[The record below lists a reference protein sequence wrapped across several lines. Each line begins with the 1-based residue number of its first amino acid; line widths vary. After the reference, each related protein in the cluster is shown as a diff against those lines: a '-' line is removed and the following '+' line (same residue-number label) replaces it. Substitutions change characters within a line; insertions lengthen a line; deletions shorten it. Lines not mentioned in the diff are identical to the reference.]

1 LAKINLKR
9 VRTYSVVKRPSKVNL
24 GHFARPVPGGAS
36 FAEFWGSLPRLLAS
50 EDLHALAKAI
60 VQARKLGKP
69 VIAMMGAH
77 VVKCG
82 LSPVLVDLM
91 ERKAITALAM
101 NGAVA
106 VHDCEMALFGATSED
121 VSKGLRNGS
130 FGMARETGEFFNRA
144 VSEASRRK
152 AGLGETLGK
161 NLLLA
166 RATHRSL
173 SLLAAASRLGIP
185 ATVHVAIGTDI
196 VHQHPSADG
205 AAIGRASFEDFL
217 RFTGEVAH
225 LGPGGV
231 VLNLGS
237 AVIMPEV
244 FLKALTVARNL
255 GHKARGFTTADF
267 DMIRQYRPGVN
278 VVQRPVEGGGVGYAL
293 TGHHEIMIP
302 LLAAGVKAELGGQAV
317 KSVK

>member
-1 LAKINLKR
+1 LARVNLKR
-9 VRTYSVVKRPSKVNL
+9 VKTYALSNRRNKVDSRQ
-24 GHFARPVPGGAS
+24 FARTVPGGAS
-36 FAEFWGSLPRLLAS
+36 FAEFWESLPRLLAS
-50 EDLHALAKAI
+50 EDLRSLVRVIA
-60 VQARKLGKP
+60 QASKRRKP

-77 VVKCG
+77 IVKCG
-82 LSPVLVDLM
+82 LSPLLIDLM
-91 ERKAITALAM
+91 EREVITAIAM

-144 VSEASRRK
+144 VKKASLKK
-152 AGLGETLGK
+152 AGLGQTLGMSLRK
-161 NLLLA
+161 A
-166 RATHRSL
+166 KAVQSDL

-205 AAIGRASFEDFL
+205 AAIGASSFEDFL
-217 RFTGEVAH
+217 RFAGEVAK

-244 FLKALTVARNL
+244 FLKALTMARNL
-255 GHKARGFTTADF
+255 GHPARGFTTANF
-267 DMIRQYRPGVN
+267 DMIQHYRPGVN
-278 VVQRPVEGGGVGYAL
+278 VVQRPVEGGGRGYAL

-302 LLAAGVKAELGGQAV
+302 LLAAAVKTELGKG
-317 KSVK
+317 K

>member
-1 LAKINLKR
+1 MARIDLKK
-9 VRTYSVVKRPSKVNL
+9 VKTYALSQRRNKVDSRQ
-24 GHFARPVPGGAS
+24 FALTIPGRAS
-36 FAEFWGSLPRLLAS
+36 FAEFWDSLPRLLAS
-50 EDLHALAKAI
+50 EDLRSLVRAI
-60 VQARKLGKP
+60 VQARKKRKP
-69 VIAMMGAH
+69 VIIMMGAH
-77 VVKCG
+77 IVKCG
-82 LSPVLVDLM
+82 LSPLLIDLM
-91 ERKAITALAM
+91 ERGVVTAIAM

-130 FGMARETGEFFNRA
+130 FGMVRETGEFFNRA
-144 VSEASRRK
+144 VKEASQKK
-152 AGLGETLGK
+152 AGLGEILGK
-161 NLLLA
+161 NLLKA
-166 RATHRSL
+166 KSVQSGL
-173 SLLAAASRLGIP
+173 SLLAGASRLGIP

-205 AAIGRASFEDFL
+205 AAIGASSFEDFL
-217 RFTGEVAH
+217 RFAGEVAK

-255 GHKARGFTTADF
+255 GHTARGFTTANF
-267 DMIRQYRPGVN
+267 DMIQHYRPGVN
-278 VVQRPVEGGGVGYAL
+278 VVQRPVEGGGKGYAL

-302 LLAAGVKAELGGQAV
+302 LLTAAVKTELGEEE
-317 KSVK
+317 